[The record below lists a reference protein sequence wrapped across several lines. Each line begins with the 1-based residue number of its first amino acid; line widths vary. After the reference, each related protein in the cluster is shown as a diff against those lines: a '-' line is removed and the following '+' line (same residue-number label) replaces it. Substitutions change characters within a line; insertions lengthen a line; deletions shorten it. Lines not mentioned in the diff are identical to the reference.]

1 MPSRSTLALFAAA
14 ALFATPLAAAETHA
28 YTPQAFDAAQA
39 AGKPIL
45 VEVHA
50 PWCPTCK
57 AQQSV
62 LEKLEAQEKFAGL
75 QVFRVDFDSQKDAL
89 ARFRARVQSTLIAFK
104 GKAET
109 GRSTGDTDAVAIA
122 ALLDKTQ

>member
-1 MPSRSTLALFAAA
+1 MPSRFALA
-14 ALFATPLAAAETHA
+14 LAAAVALVAAPLSAAERHA
-28 YTPQAFDAAQA
+28 YTAKAFDAAQA

-57 AQQSV
+57 AQEAV
-62 LEKLEAQEKFAGL
+62 LEKLEAQPKFASL

-89 ARFRARVQSTLIAFK
+89 TRFRAGRQSTLIAYH
-104 GKAET
+104 GKEEKA
-109 GRSTGDTDAVAIA
+109 RSTGETREEQIA
-122 ALLDKTQ
+122 ALLGETQ

>member
-1 MPSRSTLALFAAA
+1 MSPRFAVALAASLFCLPAAA
-14 ALFATPLAAAETHA
+14 AQTRA

-39 AGKPIL
+39 AGAPIL

-57 AQQSV
+57 EQGAV
-62 LEKLEAQEKFAGL
+62 LQKLEAQDKFAAL
-75 QVFRVDFDSQKDAL
+75 QVFHVDFDSQKEAL
-89 ARFRARVQSTLIAFK
+89 ARFRARMQSTLIAFK

-109 GRSTGDTDAVAIA
+109 GRSTGETDAGSIA